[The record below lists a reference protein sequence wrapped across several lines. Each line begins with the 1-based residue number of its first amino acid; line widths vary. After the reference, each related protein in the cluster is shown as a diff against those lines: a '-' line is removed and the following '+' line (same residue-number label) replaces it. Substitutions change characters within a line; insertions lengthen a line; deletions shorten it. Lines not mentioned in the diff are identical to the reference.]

1 MRLKTPAL
9 EPVTDLLH
17 GVLVTDPYRWLE
29 NRNSSQTGDWIADQ
43 QRRYDTYFSANPNL
57 GPLSEF
63 VRELFDVDIV
73 EQPTRVGSRYFYRR
87 RQKGREQACICTRDR
102 STGKERLVVDPSPLG
117 PFASVTIHCI
127 ADNGDL
133 IAYGLKHG
141 GERAETIHFADVETG
156 LTFVDRL
163 PSGQVRGSAFASDNA
178 GFYYCYEP
186 DASIEHERYHEIR
199 YHRFGESQHLDQ
211 VIFSIARTPRSRVT
225 LCSDSLNLGV
235 IFSHDRG
242 SDLVADFYMA
252 SRKAL
257 QHWHPVFFDRNCP
270 VGLFLRNGRMYIQ
283 SFENAPN
290 GRIIEFNPD
299 GSEGCTVVPEWQSP
313 ILSLCL
319 VANRI
324 YVSYLADLEPVLH
337 CWSVAGEFLE
347 TAPTLKGGS
356 FSALPAYGQTSDS
369 LFCSYE
375 SFTQPPSIF
384 EYDDLSRRFTPWA
397 VNDAVSG
404 VGRYRIR
411 KTSYPSK
418 DGTQIPISIVQL
430 DNDDAVGSRPTILTG
445 YGGFGISMTPRFSA
459 LVTILLKL
467 GATFAL
473 SNIRGGSEFGNS
485 WCEAAR
491 GRHRQVA
498 YDDFLAAAEWLYANG
513 VTSPETLGIF
523 GGSNSGLLVGVAMTQ
538 RPDLFRAVLCIAPL
552 LDMVRYEQLGRTW
565 KSTEEYG
572 SVELEDEF
580 LALYA
585 SSPYHRI
592 DEDVNY
598 PSTLFVTG
606 DKDAQ
611 CDPAHVRKMAARLQD
626 RAAQRNSILVDYSFE
641 RGHSPVL
648 PMSMRVEAL
657 TRRIAFL
664 CIELGIDIPTGR
676 LHDASRA

>member
-1 MRLKTPAL
+1 MPLNTPAL
-9 EPVTDLLH
+9 DPITDVLH
-17 GVLVTDPYRWLE
+17 GVSVTDPYRWLE
-29 NRNSSQTGDWIADQ
+29 SRNSSQTSDWIDDQ
-43 QRRYDTYFSANPNL
+43 QQRYDTYFSVNSNL
-57 GPLSEF
+57 GPLSDF
-63 VRELFDVDIV
+63 VRELLDVDTV
-73 EQPTRVGSRYFYRR
+73 EQPTRVGGRYFYRR
-87 RQKGREQACICTRDR
+87 RQKGREQACIYTRDR
-102 STGKERLVVDPSPLG
+102 STGKERVIVDPSALG
-117 PFASVTIHCI
+117 PFASVAIHCI
-127 ADNGDL
+127 ADSGDL

-141 GERAETIHFADVETG
+141 GERKETIHFADVETG
-156 LTFVDRL
+156 HTFADRL
-163 PSGQVRGSAFASDNA
+163 PSGYVRGSAFASDNA
-178 GFYYCYEP
+178 GFYYGYEP
-186 DASIEHERYHEIR
+186 DASIEHERYHEIHS
-199 YHRFGESQHLDQ
+199 HRFGESHLLDQ

-225 LCSDSLNLGV
+225 LCSDSLNLGA
-235 IFSHDRG
+235 IFSHDHG
-242 SDLVADFYMA
+242 SDLVADLYMA
-252 SRKAL
+252 SRNAH
-257 QHWHPVFFDRNCP
+257 QHWHPVFFDRKCP
-270 VGLFLRNGRMYIQ
+270 VGLFLRNGRIYIQ

-290 GRIIEFNPD
+290 GRIIELNPD
-299 GSEGCTVVPEWQSP
+299 GSEGCTIVPEWQSP

-324 YVSYLADLEPVLH
+324 YVSYLEHLEPVLH
-337 CWSVAGEFLE
+337 CWSLTGEFLE
-347 TAPTLKGGS
+347 TVPTLKGGS
-356 FSALPAYGQTSDS
+356 FSALPAYGQSSDS

-384 EYDDLSRRFTPWA
+384 EYDVQRRHYTPWA
-397 VNDAVSG
+397 ENDAVSG
-404 VGRYRIR
+404 VGRYRIQ

-418 DGTQIPISIVQL
+418 DGTQIPISIVRL
-430 DNDDAVGSRPTILTG
+430 DSDDAVGLRPTILTG
-445 YGGFGISMTPRFSA
+445 YGGFGISMTPRFSL

-467 GATFAL
+467 GAIFAL
-473 SNIRGGSEFGNS
+473 PNIRGGSEFGNA
-485 WCEAAR
+485 WYEAAR

-498 YDDFLAAAEWLYANG
+498 YDDFLAAAEWLCANR
-513 VTSPETLGIF
+513 VTCPDILGIF

-538 RPDLFRAVLCIAPL
+538 RPDLFRTVLCIAPL
-552 LDMVRYEQLGRTW
+552 LDMLRYEQLGRSR

-592 DEDVNY
+592 EEDVNY

-626 RAAQRNSILVDYSFE
+626 RTAQRNSILVDYSFE

-676 LHDASRA
+676 LHDSSRA